1 MRNVLGLLFL
11 GAGVGVA
18 AYALAPA
25 DKASF
30 AVFDATTDGA
40 RSRVGALSPDQ
51 SLFVSATRPTQ
62 PNRTVQRNA
71 ADPRIK
77 VASLTEETRTPGY
90 RTDQAELAR
99 WAESTKPATAS
110 ERFTLARDLQRELKR
125 VGCYHADVD
134 GSWGGGSR
142 RALSEF
148 MDRVN
153 ASLPGDEPDYIML
166 ALVRNQATP
175 VCGSGCPRGQD
186 MAGDGRCVP
195 SAVLAQRARKA
206 PNGQPADGTA
216 PKLVQ
221 GPQLAERRV
230 PDAAAS
236 AKTVS
241 NWSATVQQ
249 ADERSAAVASGA
261 VSPPLPGRMAIGAPT
276 APAQALELTSRDGSA
291 VKARDQDNPGG
302 PPVVAYRAP
311 VETPVV
317 RPAPPRSSYG
327 QSQSSSWKK
336 TVFSNIARS
345 TP

>member
-18 AYALAPA
+18 AYALSPA

-30 AVFDATTDGA
+30 AVFDATTDSA

-51 SLFVSATRPTQ
+51 SLFVSATRPAQ
-62 PNRTVQRNA
+62 SNRTVQRNA

-77 VASLTEETRTPGY
+77 VASLTEETRPPGY
-90 RTDQAELAR
+90 RTDQAELTR

-166 ALVRNQATP
+166 ALVRNQTAQ

-186 MAGDGRCVP
+186 MAGDGRCLP

-206 PNGQPADGTA
+206 PHGAPADGTA

-230 PDAAAS
+230 PDAAAP
-236 AKTVS
+236 AKAAS
-241 NWSATVQQ
+241 NWSTTVQQ
-249 ADERSAAVASGA
+249 TDEQSAAAGGA
-261 VSPPLPGRMAIGAPT
+261 VSPPLPGRMTIGAPT
-276 APAQALELTSRDGSA
+276 PPAQALELTSRDGSA
-291 VKARDQDNPGG
+291 VKARDQDGPGG

-311 VETPVV
+311 VEAPVV
-317 RPAPPRSSYG
+317 RPPPPRPSYG
-327 QSQSSSWKK
+327 QQSSSWKK